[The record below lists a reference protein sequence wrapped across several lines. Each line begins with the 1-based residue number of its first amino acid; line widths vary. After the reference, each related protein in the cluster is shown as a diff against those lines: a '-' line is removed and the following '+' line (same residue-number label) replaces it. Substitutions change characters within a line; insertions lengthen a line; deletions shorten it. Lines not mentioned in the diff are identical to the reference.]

1 MLQSVYSVY
10 DRVRRPLRNH
20 HYLVLPGG
28 KLAYARIPGRP
39 EQIARPVLAAL
50 DAGAEDSGWFDEIEL
65 LTARELGRRYADIT
79 VFAFVQPPTERI
91 AAAYELVIGSGKP
104 LPTFYARHGFQPGMS
119 LGQFVQRVC
128 QISDLRADNLFR
140 SQAHMLERR
149 PAGKS
154 LVLRTDQL
162 GKGWPRLSELL
173 AAAGG
178 LSLPDCPEPAG
189 DADPKPV
196 TRISELETGP
206 LASRLARRYAQD
218 MQLYFADERV

>member
-39 EQIARPVLAAL
+39 ERIARPVLAAL

-79 VFAFVQPPTERI
+79 VFAFVQPPAERI
-91 AAAYELVIGSGKP
+91 AAAYDHVIGSGKP
-104 LPTFYARHGFQPGMS
+104 LPTFYARHGFLPGMS
-119 LGQFVQRVC
+119 LAQFVQRVC

-149 PAGKS
+149 PAGRS
-154 LVLRTDQL
+154 LILRTDRLDQA
-162 GKGWPRLSELL
+162 WPRLSALL
-173 AAAGG
+173 SANGCPSLPPCPNPAGSTETCPVPSAAA
-178 LSLPDCPEPAG
+178 
-189 DADPKPV
+189 
-196 TRISELETGP
+196 LETGP
-206 LASRLARRYAQD
+206 LAARLARRYAQD
-218 MQLYFADERV
+218 LQLYFGEDRV